1 MIKVLTV
8 PIDVNLHPLSVYWW
22 QEKNINHKIVEQ
34 AGQQVIM
41 LENTSQRADVE
52 RDYRAY
58 MKGDLAISLEKK
70 DRPSSLRSIAQELNR
85 SPYTLLLVI
94 LSCIGFLLVE
104 FQLNYWVDLF
114 RIQLIDNSQLSQSLN
129 LSSRISPAEFLDH
142 GQYWRLVT
150 PIFLHFGWVHL
161 VFNMLWL
168 WELGRRL
175 ERQFGAVHLLSVV
188 FFIAVLSNLYQ
199 AASTPYAFFGGMSGV
214 IYGLL
219 GYCGVFNLINPH
231 KAFSLPP
238 SVYILMLLSLV
249 FGWLGLFEF
258 LARMANTAHLSGLL
272 WGCFIAVP
280 SALLSRFLD
289 KKSES
294 V

>member
-1 MIKVLTV
+1 
-8 PIDVNLHPLSVYWW
+8 
-22 QEKNINHKIVEQ
+22 
-34 AGQQVIM
+34 
-41 LENTSQRADVE
+41 
-52 RDYRAY
+52 
-58 MKGDLAISLEKK
+58 
-70 DRPSSLRSIAQELNR
+70 
-85 SPYTLLLVI
+85 
-94 LSCIGFLLVE
+94 
-104 FQLNYWVDLF
+104 
-114 RIQLIDNSQLSQSLN
+114 
-129 LSSRISPAEFLDH
+129 
-142 GQYWRLVT
+142 
-150 PIFLHFGWVHL
+150 
-161 VFNMLWL
+161 
-168 WELGRRL
+168 
-175 ERQFGAVHLLSVV
+175 
-188 FFIAVLSNLYQ
+188 
-199 AASTPYAFFGGMSGV
+199 MSGV

-249 FGWLGLFEF
+249 VGWLGLFEF

>member
-1 MIKVLTV
+1 M
-8 PIDVNLHPLSVYWW
+8 PINVNLHPLSVYWW
-22 QEKNINHKIVEQ
+22 QEKNINHKIFEQ

-41 LENTSQRADVE
+41 LEDSNHRADIE

-58 MKGDLAISLEKK
+58 INGDLALNLEKK
-70 DRPSSLRSIAQELNR
+70 DRPSSLYSIFQVLSH
-85 SPYTLLLVI
+85 SPYTLLLII

-114 RIQLIDNSQLSQSLN
+114 RIQLIDNSQLSRALN
-129 LSSRISPAEFLDH
+129 LSDRISPAEFLDH

-168 WELGRRL
+168 WELGHRL

-231 KAFSLPP
+231 KAFVLPP

-249 FGWLGLFEF
+249 IGWLGLFEF

-289 KKSES
+289 KKAEAA
-294 V
+294 

>member
-1 MIKVLTV
+1 M
-8 PIDVNLHPLSVYWW
+8 PINVNLHPLSVYWW
-22 QEKNINHKIVEQ
+22 QEKSINHKIFEQ

-41 LENTSQRADVE
+41 LEDSSHRADIE

-58 MKGDLAISLEKK
+58 INGDLALNLEKK
-70 DRPSSLRSIAQELNR
+70 DRPSSLYSIFQVLSH
-85 SPYTLLLVI
+85 SPYTLLLII

-114 RIQLIDNSQLSQSLN
+114 RIQLIDNSQLSRALN
-129 LSSRISPAEFLDH
+129 LSDRISPAEFLDH

-231 KAFSLPP
+231 KAFVLPP

-249 FGWLGLFEF
+249 IGWLGLFEF

-289 KKSES
+289 KKAEAA
-294 V
+294 

>member
-1 MIKVLTV
+1 M
-8 PIDVNLHPLSVYWW
+8 PINVNLHPLSVYWW
-22 QEKNINHKIVEQ
+22 QEKRINHKIFEQ

-41 LENTSQRADVE
+41 LEDSSHRADIE

-58 MKGDLAISLEKK
+58 INGDLALNLEKK
-70 DRPSSLRSIAQELNR
+70 DRPSSLYSIFQVLSH
-85 SPYTLLLVI
+85 SPYTLLLII

-114 RIQLIDNSQLSQSLN
+114 RIQLIDNSQFSQALS
-129 LSSRISPAEFLDH
+129 LSDRISPAEFLDH

-188 FFIAVLSNLYQ
+188 FLLPYYRTSIRQQ
-199 AASTPYAFFGGMSGV
+199 AHLMHFLGV
-214 IYGLL
+214 
-219 GYCGVFNLINPH
+219 CP
-231 KAFSLPP
+231 
-238 SVYILMLLSLV
+238 
-249 FGWLGLFEF
+249 GLF
-258 LARMANTAHLSGLL
+258 M
-272 WGCFIAVP
+272 VY
-280 SALLSRFLD
+280 
-289 KKSES
+289 
-294 V
+294 

>member
-1 MIKVLTV
+1 M
-8 PIDVNLHPLSVYWW
+8 PINVNLHPLSVYWW
-22 QEKNINHKIVEQ
+22 QEKSINHKIFEQ

-41 LENTSQRADVE
+41 LEDSSQRADIE

-58 MKGDLAISLEKK
+58 INGDLALNLEKK
-70 DRPSSLRSIAQELNR
+70 DRPSSLYSIFQVLSY
-85 SPYTLLLVI
+85 SPYTLLLII

-114 RIQLIDNSQLSQSLN
+114 RIQLIDNSQLSRALN
-129 LSSRISPAEFLDH
+129 LSDRISPAEFLDH

-231 KAFSLPP
+231 KTFVLPP

-249 FGWLGLFEF
+249 IGWLGLFEF

-289 KKSES
+289 KKAEAA
-294 V
+294 